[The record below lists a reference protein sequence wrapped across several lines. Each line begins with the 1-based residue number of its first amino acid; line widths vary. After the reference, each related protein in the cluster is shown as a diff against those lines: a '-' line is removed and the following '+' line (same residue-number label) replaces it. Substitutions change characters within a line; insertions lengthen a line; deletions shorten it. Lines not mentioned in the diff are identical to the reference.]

1 MADKDKYYNEPVEKY
16 GLPVGARNTQIEHS
30 SSVELARQSHDYALD
45 QMRQSQDYNLSNMAI
60 QNQYAIDAEK
70 RVQAW
75 NDIGAQ
81 SSRARAAGISPLAAL
96 GSSSG
101 GVLSQSSSPSSST
114 PGAVGSSSGGRAGS
128 HDASHIANLVQTAR
142 QIAQEQQILL
152 ESKRVEN
159 ETKLA
164 ESESA
169 NIDEDTISKK
179 FENEIK
185 PMLNDLKLDDAE
197 TQMVENCVKR
207 MVNSG
212 GTDSVAYRRAYQE
225 LQNLVADNG
234 IKESIKQFTDEQIN
248 TEKAKQRNIDAS
260 TEELGTR
267 SNLNVSK
274 SELNAR
280 MSSYYEESTKKAKA
294 EGKLISANTEEAKA
308 RKVKIDKEVE
318 RIGKQ
323 NNLTDE
329 QIRQIKE
336 QIKLNWWKFGVNTA
350 VQVSQEARAWV
361 KPFAKGAKLQDDR
374 SAESWSMDTGYNPFD
389 Y

>member
-45 QMRQSQDYNLSNMAI
+45 QMRQSQDYNVANMAI

-70 RVQAW
+70 RAQAW

-81 SSRARAAGISPLAAL
+81 ASRARGAGISPLAAL

-128 HDASHIANLVQTAR
+128 HDASHIANLIQTAR
-142 QIAQEQQILL
+142 QIAQEQQIQL

-185 PMLNDLKLDDAE
+185 PMLNELKLDDAE

-336 QIKLNWWKFGVNTA
+336 QIKLNWSKFGVNTA
-350 VQVSQEARAWV
+350 VQVSQEARAWI

-374 SAESWSMDTGYNPFD
+374 TPESWSMDTGYNPFD